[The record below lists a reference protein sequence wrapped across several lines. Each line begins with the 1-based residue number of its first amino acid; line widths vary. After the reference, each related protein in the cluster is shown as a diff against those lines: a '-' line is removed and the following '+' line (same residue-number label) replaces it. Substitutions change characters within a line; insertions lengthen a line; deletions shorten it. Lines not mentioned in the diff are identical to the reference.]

1 MERALIQGKAT
12 AVSCKASNAGG
23 GLLEEFQRQLPRW
36 AEALAGASTHREL
49 RALADHLFNDLIER
63 IDAQEHTQDSLRE
76 QIHQFMVANLHRGLT
91 LKDMAAFLG
100 YSEKYCSDVFQA
112 LMGEPFSQS
121 LKRLR
126 LEKAEQLLRE
136 TDVRLAVIAH
146 ALGFHDQFA
155 FSHFFKRA
163 VGCSPRQFRA
173 QSHRPQ
179 LSIRPPSERSL
190 TAS

>member
-1 MERALIQGKAT
+1 MMERALIQGKAT

-36 AEALAGASTHREL
+36 ADVLAGASTRREL

-63 IDAQEHTQDSLRE
+63 IDAPEPTQDNLRE
-76 QIHQFMVANLHRGLT
+76 QIHQFMAANLHRGLT
-91 LKDMAAFLG
+91 IKDMAAFLG

-112 LMGEPFSQS
+112 IMGEPFSQY

-126 LEKAEQLLRE
+126 LEKADQLLRE
-136 TDVRLAVIAH
+136 TDVRIAMIAH

-173 QSHRPQ
+173 QFHRRR
-179 LSIRPPSERSL
+179 LMRIS
-190 TAS
+190 